1 MLKRAAINF
10 SVLLVIFI
18 LGFVWWQR
26 TLLPVNSLD
35 KQSVIFTVKKGE
47 PLSSVCSR
55 LEEARLVKNAAAFKL
70 LVLSKNL
77 SKKIQAGDFRLSASM
92 AASEIAEALTH
103 GSVDVWITFPE
114 GWRREEYAA
123 RLEANFPGFDKNQ
136 FLSLTEKAEGSLFP
150 DTYLIPHEATTEEI
164 VNILLNNFDKKAKD
178 EAEKAAKSSGLT
190 VKQVLTMASIVERE
204 ARGKDRPI
212 VAGILLKRLQ
222 NNWPLQ
228 TDATIQYALGS
239 LRCQKSLNCDWWKP
253 LLPGEVKTPSSY
265 NTYENKGLPPG
276 PICNASLSSIMA
288 VASPV
293 ATDYWFYLTDQE
305 GQNHYAKTGGEHA
318 ANVAKYLLSN

>member
-1 MLKRAAINF
+1 
-10 SVLLVIFI
+10 
-18 LGFVWWQR
+18 
-26 TLLPVNSLD
+26 
-35 KQSVIFTVKKGE
+35 
-47 PLSSVCSR
+47 

-212 VAGILLKRLQ
+212 VAGIYSRDSKITGRFRLMQRFSMLL
-222 NNWPLQ
+222 
-228 TDATIQYALGS
+228 
-239 LRCQKSLNCDWWKP
+239 
-253 LLPGEVKTPSSY
+253 EV
-265 NTYENKGLPPG
+265 
-276 PICNASLSSIMA
+276 
-288 VASPV
+288 
-293 ATDYWFYLTDQE
+293 
-305 GQNHYAKTGGEHA
+305 
-318 ANVAKYLLSN
+318 